1 MTQPL
6 TSRLEGM
13 LQAVYP
19 TLDCGALANDLLGA
33 MALARI
39 SHEKAA

>member
-19 TLDCGALANDLLGA
+19 TLDCAALA
-33 MALARI
+33 
-39 SHEKAA
+39 